1 MSALLV
7 FQTDFTKKEGA
18 VSAMYGVVKSVDRS
32 LEILESTHEIPRF
45 DIWSASYR
53 LYQPILFWPEGTVFV
68 SVVDPGVGTAR
79 KPCVAKTATGHYI
92 VTPDNGSLTHVKK
105 HVGLTEVREI
115 DLGRHRLIK
124 NGNQD
129 VAIFHG
135 RDVFAHCAAKLAAG
149 IITYEE
155 VGEAYPVED
164 VVALPIMSSH
174 VSPECAWGI
183 CEIDDPNFGNVW
195 TNIPTREALENG
207 FQYGGRYRVEITGR
221 GETLFDGVLPLV
233 HTFGEAAK
241 GEPLIYNDELNRLAL
256 AINQGHFVGKYGVG
270 YGNDYQIT
278 VSVPQDK

>member
-1 MSALLV
+1 MSAMLV

-79 KPCVAKTATGHYI
+79 RPCVAKTTSGHYI

-105 HVGLTEVREI
+105 HVGLLEVREI
-115 DLGRHRLIK
+115 DLNRHRLVK

-149 IITYEE
+149 IISYEE
-155 VGEAYPVED
+155 VGDTYPLD
-164 VVALPIMSSH
+164 LVVTLSVVDSH
-174 VSPECAWGI
+174 VEFGLAQGI

-195 TNIPTREALENG
+195 TNISTKEAIANG
-207 FQYGGRYRVEITGR
+207 FAYGGSYRVVIT
-221 GETLFDGVLPLV
+221 EKDSVVFDQALPFV
-233 HTFGEAAK
+233 HTFGETPV
-241 GEPLIYNDELNRLAL
+241 GHPLIYNDELNRLAF
-256 AINQGHFVGKYGVG
+256 AVNQGHFVSMYGVG
-270 YGNDYQIT
+270 YGNDYT
-278 VSVPQDK
+278 VSVSIVE